1 MGKFG
6 ENFLTWSSESPRG
19 LDLNRFRIG
28 LVKRVIKEGDLE
40 VGLIR
45 SKPLGL
51 GGEEHRTTERDRERE
66 KGGGCFVN

>member
-1 MGKFG
+1 M
-6 ENFLTWSSESPRG
+6 
-19 LDLNRFRIG
+19 
-28 LVKRVIKEGDLE
+28 KRVIKEGDLE